1 MLIEAPGAP
10 PPPPMVTPSGG
21 STLSAEAC
29 ATWKDDVAGHFDGI
43 EGITSVE
50 VVSSGDMCAGEG
62 TYTVRVEAQAAPSA
76 DQVTATWDAF
86 ADAWDSLDLE
96 SVAYR
101 YPDLSVSYGNSLIE
115 TNNTVLRLDD
125 RTASAFG
132 KLVAGSWSA
141 VFRAALM
148 GSTDLAT
155 THPERQVLRLW
166 YTEDPEA
173 GLGSDASVFVDMWE
187 AAAEAAAVA
196 GWSGGEIGLSAYSA
210 VDMSLPVAA
219 AAQAPDG
226 LAEAFVKG
234 YEFGLANP
242 TLDISPVRQKTD
254 EVSISVEPADEGP
267 ARPEG
272 LDSLEASIES
282 LGLTVRSNVG
292 YVYM

>member
-1 MLIEAPGAP
+1 
-10 PPPPMVTPSGG
+10 MVTPSGG

-62 TYTVRVEAQAAPSA
+62 TYTVRVEAQAAPS
-76 DQVTATWDAF
+76 
-86 ADAWDSLDLE
+86 
-96 SVAYR
+96 AYR

>member
-1 MLIEAPGAP
+1 
-10 PPPPMVTPSGG
+10 MVTPSGG

-62 TYTVRVEAQAAPSA
+62 AYTVRVEAQAAPSS

-86 ADAWDSLDLE
+86 ADAWESLGLE
-96 SVAYR
+96 SVANR
-101 YPDLSVSYGNSLIE
+101 YPDLSVSYGDSLIE
-115 TNNTVLRLDD
+115 TSDEVLRLDD
-125 RTASAFG
+125 RTASAFAR
-132 KLVAGSWSA
+132 LVAGSWSA
-141 VFRAALM
+141 VFRATLM

-155 THPERQVLRLW
+155 TPPGHQVLRLW
-166 YTEDPEA
+166 YTEAPEA

-187 AAAEAAAVA
+187 AAAEAAAAV
-196 GWSGGEIGLSAYSA
+196 GWPGGEIGLSAYSA

-226 LAEAFVKG
+226 LAKAFVEG

-242 TLDISPVRQKTD
+242 TVDISPAWQKTD
-254 EVSISVEPADEGP
+254 EVRIFVAPADGES

-272 LDSLEASIES
+272 LDSLEASIEA
-282 LGLTVRSNVG
+282 LGLAVRTTVG

>member
-1 MLIEAPGAP
+1 
-10 PPPPMVTPSGG
+10 MVTPSGG

-101 YPDLSVSYGNSLIE
+101 YPDLSVSCGTPLRE
-115 TNNTVLRLDD
+115 TNTTVLRLDD

-173 GLGSDASVFVDMWE
+173 GLGVDMGE

>member
-1 MLIEAPGAP
+1 
-10 PPPPMVTPSGG
+10 MVTPSGG

-62 TYTVRVEAQAAPSA
+62 AYTVRVEAQAAPSS

-86 ADAWDSLDLE
+86 ADAWESLGLE
-96 SVAYR
+96 SVANR
-101 YPDLSVSYGNSLIE
+101 YPDLSVSYGDSLIE
-115 TNNTVLRLDD
+115 TSDAVLRLDD
-125 RTASAFG
+125 RTASAFAR
-132 KLVAGSWSA
+132 LVAGSWSA
-141 VFRAALM
+141 VFRATLM

-155 THPERQVLRLW
+155 TPPGHQVLRLW
-166 YTEDPEA
+166 YTEAPEA

-187 AAAEAAAVA
+187 AAAEAAAAV
-196 GWSGGEIGLSAYSA
+196 GWPGGEIGLSAYSA

-219 AAQAPDG
+219 AAQVPDG
-226 LAEAFVKG
+226 LAKAFVEG

-242 TLDISPVRQKTD
+242 TVDISPAWQKTD
-254 EVSISVEPADEGP
+254 EVRIFVAPADGDS

-272 LDSLEASIES
+272 LDSLEASIEA
-282 LGLTVRSNVG
+282 LGLAVRTTVG